1 MIHTL
6 SLDDDNQDAFARTGI
21 IGQLEIQLN
30 GGCEAAQRLA
40 ANTLT
45 NIAKISISLRKQVRS
60 SALMTSDCIAQISIS
75 PRNQVSL
82 NLVKL
87 LVSPSEDMRKRAGA
101 LLQDE
106 KEGLGGA
113 SKQLQKE
120 TVIAPDG
127 PRLPPSSGA
136 SKQLQKE
143 TVIAGG
149 VAPLVELLKDGGGY
163 LEAHTYALKSLLRMI
178 TDPI

>member
-1 MIHTL
+1 VIHTL

-120 TVIAPDG
+120 TVIA
-127 PRLPPSSGA
+127 
-136 SKQLQKE
+136 
-143 TVIAGG
+143 GG

-163 LEAHTYALKSLLRMI
+163 LEAHTYALQSLSRMI
-178 TDPI
+178 TDAISALMSL

>member
-1 MIHTL
+1 VIHTL

-120 TVIAPDG
+120 TVIA
-127 PRLPPSSGA
+127 
-136 SKQLQKE
+136 
-143 TVIAGG
+143 GG

-163 LEAHTYALKSLLRMI
+163 LEAHTYVLQSLSRMI
-178 TDPI
+178 TDAISALMSL

>member
-1 MIHTL
+1 L
-6 SLDDDNQDAFARTGI
+6 PPSS
-21 IGQLEIQLN
+21 GQLEIQLN

-120 TVIAPDG
+120 TVIA
-127 PRLPPSSGA
+127 
-136 SKQLQKE
+136 
-143 TVIAGG
+143 GG

-163 LEAHTYALKSLLRMI
+163 LEAHTYALQSLSGMI
-178 TDPI
+178 TDAISALMSL

>member
-60 SALMTSDCIAQISIS
+60 SALMTSDYIAQISIS

-120 TVIAPDG
+120 TVIA
-127 PRLPPSSGA
+127 
-136 SKQLQKE
+136 
-143 TVIAGG
+143 GG

-163 LEAHTYALKSLLRMI
+163 LEAHTYALQSLSRMI
-178 TDPI
+178 TDAISALMIL

>member
-1 MIHTL
+1 VIHTL

-60 SALMTSDCIAQISIS
+60 SALMTSDYIAQISIS

-120 TVIAPDG
+120 TVIA
-127 PRLPPSSGA
+127 
-136 SKQLQKE
+136 
-143 TVIAGG
+143 GG

-163 LEAHTYALKSLLRMI
+163 LEAHTYVLHSLSRMI
-178 TDPI
+178 TDAISALMSL

>member
-1 MIHTL
+1 
-6 SLDDDNQDAFARTGI
+6 
-21 IGQLEIQLN
+21 
-30 GGCEAAQRLA
+30 
-40 ANTLT
+40 
-45 NIAKISISLRKQVRS
+45 
-60 SALMTSDCIAQISIS
+60 MTSEYIAQISIS
-75 PRNQVSL
+75 LRNQVSL

-120 TVIAPDG
+120 TVIA
-127 PRLPPSSGA
+127 
-136 SKQLQKE
+136 
-143 TVIAGG
+143 GG

-163 LEAHTYALKSLLRMI
+163 LEAHTYVLQSLSRMI
-178 TDPI
+178 TDAISALMSL

>member
-1 MIHTL
+1 
-6 SLDDDNQDAFARTGI
+6 
-21 IGQLEIQLN
+21 
-30 GGCEAAQRLA
+30 
-40 ANTLT
+40 
-45 NIAKISISLRKQVRS
+45 
-60 SALMTSDCIAQISIS
+60 MTSDYVAQISIS

-120 TVIAPDG
+120 TVIA
-127 PRLPPSSGA
+127 
-136 SKQLQKE
+136 
-143 TVIAGG
+143 GG

-163 LEAHTYALKSLLRMI
+163 LEAHTYALQSLSGMI
-178 TDPI
+178 TDAISALMSL

>member
-120 TVIAPDG
+120 TVIA
-127 PRLPPSSGA
+127 
-136 SKQLQKE
+136 
-143 TVIAGG
+143 GG

-163 LEAHTYALKSLLRMI
+163 LEAHTYALQSLSRMI
-178 TDPI
+178 TDAISALMSL

>member
-1 MIHTL
+1 VIHTL

-120 TVIAPDG
+120 TVIA
-127 PRLPPSSGA
+127 
-136 SKQLQKE
+136 
-143 TVIAGG
+143 GG

-163 LEAHTYALKSLLRMI
+163 LEAHTYVLQSLSRML
-178 TDPI
+178 TDAI

>member
-120 TVIAPDG
+120 TVIA
-127 PRLPPSSGA
+127 
-136 SKQLQKE
+136 
-143 TVIAGG
+143 GG

-163 LEAHTYALKSLLRMI
+163 LEAHTYVLQSLSRMI
-178 TDPI
+178 TDAISALMSL

>member
-1 MIHTL
+1 L
-6 SLDDDNQDAFARTGI
+6 PPSS
-21 IGQLEIQLN
+21 GQLEIQLN

-60 SALMTSDCIAQISIS
+60 SSLMTSDCIAQISIS

-120 TVIAPDG
+120 TVIA
-127 PRLPPSSGA
+127 
-136 SKQLQKE
+136 
-143 TVIAGG
+143 GG

-163 LEAHTYALKSLLRMI
+163 LEAHTYVLQSLSRMI
-178 TDPI
+178 TEAISALMIL

>member
-120 TVIAPDG
+120 TVIA
-127 PRLPPSSGA
+127 
-136 SKQLQKE
+136 
-143 TVIAGG
+143 GG

-163 LEAHTYALKSLLRMI
+163 LEAHTYVLQSLSRMI
-178 TDPI
+178 TEAISALMSL

>member
-106 KEGLGGA
+106 KEGLGC
-113 SKQLQKE
+113 
-120 TVIAPDG
+120 
-127 PRLPPSSGA
+127 A

-163 LEAHTYALKSLLRMI
+163 LEAHTYALQSLSGMI
-178 TDPI
+178 TDAISALMSL

>member
-1 MIHTL
+1 
-6 SLDDDNQDAFARTGI
+6 
-21 IGQLEIQLN
+21 
-30 GGCEAAQRLA
+30 
-40 ANTLT
+40 
-45 NIAKISISLRKQVRS
+45 
-60 SALMTSDCIAQISIS
+60 MTSEYIAQISIS
-75 PRNQVSL
+75 LRNQVSL

-136 SKQLQKE
+136 NRWAY
-143 TVIAGG
+143 TAVTIGRW
-149 VAPLVELLKDGGGY
+149 GGG
-163 LEAHTYALKSLLRMI
+163 EGGHRGRER
-178 TDPI
+178 PNG

>member
-1 MIHTL
+1 VIHTL

-120 TVIAPDG
+120 TVIA
-127 PRLPPSSGA
+127 
-136 SKQLQKE
+136 
-143 TVIAGG
+143 GG

-163 LEAHTYALKSLLRMI
+163 LEAHTYVLQSLSRMI
-178 TDPI
+178 TEAISALMSL

>member
-1 MIHTL
+1 
-6 SLDDDNQDAFARTGI
+6 
-21 IGQLEIQLN
+21 
-30 GGCEAAQRLA
+30 
-40 ANTLT
+40 
-45 NIAKISISLRKQVRS
+45 
-60 SALMTSDCIAQISIS
+60 MTSEYIAQISIS
-75 PRNQVSL
+75 LRNQVSL

>member
-120 TVIAPDG
+120 TVIA
-127 PRLPPSSGA
+127 
-136 SKQLQKE
+136 
-143 TVIAGG
+143 GG

-163 LEAHTYALKSLLRMI
+163 LEAHTYVLQSLSRML
-178 TDPI
+178 TDAI

>member
-60 SALMTSDCIAQISIS
+60 SALMTSDYIAQISIS
-75 PRNQVSL
+75 LRN
-82 NLVKL
+82 
-87 LVSPSEDMRKRAGA
+87 
-101 LLQDE
+101 
-106 KEGLGGA
+106 
-113 SKQLQKE
+113 
-120 TVIAPDG
+120 
-127 PRLPPSSGA
+127 
-136 SKQLQKE
+136 
-143 TVIAGG
+143 
-149 VAPLVELLKDGGGY
+149 
-163 LEAHTYALKSLLRMI
+163 
-178 TDPI
+178 

>member
-60 SALMTSDCIAQISIS
+60 SALMTSDYIAQISIS

-120 TVIAPDG
+120 TVIA
-127 PRLPPSSGA
+127 
-136 SKQLQKE
+136 
-143 TVIAGG
+143 GG

-163 LEAHTYALKSLLRMI
+163 LEAHTYVLQSLSRMI
-178 TDPI
+178 TDAISALMSL

>member
-45 NIAKISISLRKQVRS
+45 NIAKISISLRKQVRSS

-120 TVIAPDG
+120 TVIA
-127 PRLPPSSGA
+127 
-136 SKQLQKE
+136 
-143 TVIAGG
+143 GG

-163 LEAHTYALKSLLRMI
+163 LEAHTYALQSLSGMI
-178 TDPI
+178 TDAISALMSL

>member
-1 MIHTL
+1 MPP
-6 SLDDDNQDAFARTGI
+6 SS
-21 IGQLEIQLN
+21 GQLEIQLN

-60 SALMTSDCIAQISIS
+60 SALMTSDCIVQISIS

-120 TVIAPDG
+120 TVIA
-127 PRLPPSSGA
+127 
-136 SKQLQKE
+136 
-143 TVIAGG
+143 GG

-163 LEAHTYALKSLLRMI
+163 LEAHTYALQSLSGMI
-178 TDPI
+178 TDAISALMSL